1 MNFDDGRQLRC
12 GFTAEQG
19 VAVRYVVESGQ
30 GGLSVDDELA
40 IPCSEQKAAATSAK

>member
-1 MNFDDGRQLRC
+1 
-12 GFTAEQG
+12 

-40 IPCSEQKAAATSAK
+40 IPCSERKATATTTK